1 MPVLDCPPPVLAEGR
16 PGVARPEPFARAVRA
31 AKTPTACCLIAVSS
45 TDPALDASAP
55 RLERRRHRG
64 WRVAWRVAF
73 ATLFAAWSLLL
84 LAWLTLQWGIVP
96 RVGQWK
102 PQIEQRASA
111 ALGVPVTIGA
121 IRVQSSGWM
130 PLIELDDV
138 VLAPRH
144 AAAPAAGEALRL
156 PNAGSGEALRL
167 PRVSATLSARS
178 LLGWQLR
185 FEQLHVDGAALEVR
199 RDSAGR
205 LFVAGIELRAGPAD
219 DDSAGTDW
227 LLAQREIAVRNGS
240 LRWIDEQRGAPP
252 LELSAVDLVLRNGLA
267 GHELRLDAT
276 PPPQVGQRF
285 TLRGEFRQPL
295 LAQRSD
301 WRRWSGTAFA
311 ELPQADAAA
320 LRPWLSALP
329 VDVAE
334 GEGALRAWVE
344 VDAGE
349 VKSAQADLA
358 LRQVLLRFPGR
369 TTQALPLQR
378 LQGRISAA
386 REGRMLRFAA
396 EQLAFAS
403 GSVDWPTTRVNL
415 MLREHEPTRRSE
427 PAASSASS
435 AAPAF
440 DGGEFTADRLDIGAL
455 ATLAA
460 HLPLGEAVNQL
471 LTDLAPSGQVNNLN
485 ARWDG
490 PLDAPRTYQ
499 IKAQASALSIAAKPA
514 AEANRLGRPGWRN
527 ATLDI
532 DANEGGGR
540 ALLALNKG
548 ALIFPGLFE
557 RPEVAFDTFG
567 TKLAWRITPQAA
579 GAPSALEVTATDT
592 QFANADAQG
601 QLAKAV
607 WHSGPGT
614 GFARAGRLPG
624 QLDLSAQLSHGRAAA
639 VARYLPLGIPDAAR
653 RYVEQAVR
661 DGRVASATVTVK
673 GDLFDFPFVP
683 YTLPGA
689 AQPVVPNGEFKVAA
703 RAEDVELVY
712 VPGQGA
718 EASSWPAFS
727 RVSGELVFDRNTMDI
742 RNAQA
747 RLWGV
752 DLTKVNGNIRDLR
765 KPVLKIDGEARGP
778 AADLLRYVNSSP
790 VGGWTSNALRGAT
803 ASGAAELKLALELPI
818 AELERS
824 TVQGTVQLAGNDV
837 RLTRETPLLAAA
849 KARISFSQKGF
860 SVAGATARVMGGEAT
875 FDGGTQ
881 QDGGLRFNGQGVA
894 TAEAL
899 RSASELG
906 ALSRLAA
913 SASGQTPYRLTLGFV
928 RGRSE
933 FTLTSPLTGLA
944 LDLPAPLKKA
954 AEISWPLRV
963 ETRIAAD
970 GPLRDSLRVELGDV
984 LSAQYQR
991 DLTRDD
997 GAPVVMRGAIGVLEP
1012 APPLPERGVQ
1022 AVLALAAVDGD
1033 AWQAAA
1039 GHAPSN
1045 GTTATPALSAAAR
1058 IGSDNGGYLPRV
1070 VALRAQSI
1078 VSSGRRL
1085 NNIVLG
1091 VSQDAADGA
1100 WRGNIDAEQLAG
1112 YVEYRASADAAHA
1125 GRVYARLSRLA
1136 LPPAEASSVET
1147 LLAEAPTN
1155 VPALDIV
1162 IDNFE
1167 LRGKKLG
1174 RIELEGVNR
1183 GPREWRL
1190 NKLALTNPE
1199 AQLSGSGQWQAGA
1212 SPRMVMDFK
1221 LDLTDSGAFMDRLGF
1236 AGTLRGGK
1244 GRVGGQVSWAG
1255 SPLAFHLPSL
1265 DGKLNIALDN
1275 GQFLK
1280 AGPGAA
1286 RLFSV
1291 LSLQALPRRLALDFR
1306 DVFQEGFAFDNVTGD
1321 VIIDDGVAS
1330 TRNLRLRGVQA
1341 AVLMEGSADLQR
1353 ETQDLRVIVVP
1364 EINAGTASLAY
1375 AAINPAIGL
1384 GTFVAQLFLRRPL
1397 MAASTRE
1404 FTVQGSWAEPK
1415 VERVER
1421 KLDAPLPDFDT
1432 PSAASAPKPPS

>member
-1 MPVLDCPPPVLAEGR
+1 M
-16 PGVARPEPFARAVRA
+16 
-31 AKTPTACCLIAVSS
+31 
-45 TDPALDASAP
+45 
-55 RLERRRHRG
+55 
-64 WRVAWRVAF
+64 
-73 ATLFAAWSLLL
+73 L

-121 IRVQSSGWM
+121 IRVQSAGWM

-138 VLAPRH
+138 VLAPR
-144 AAAPAAGEALRL
+144 LSS
-156 PNAGSGEALRL
+156 AGSGEALRL
-167 PRVSATLSARS
+167 PNSGSGEALRLPKVSATLSARS

-205 LFVAGIELRAGPAD
+205 LFVAGIELRAGPTED
-219 DDSAGTDW
+219 GSAGTDW
-227 LLAQREIAVRNGS
+227 LLAQHEIAVRNGR
-240 LRWIDEQRGAPP
+240 LRWIDEQRAAPP

-285 TLRGEFRQPL
+285 TLQGEFRQPL

-320 LRPWLSALP
+320 LRPWLPALP
-329 VDVAE
+329 VEVPQ

-344 VDAGE
+344 VAAGE
-349 VKSAQADLA
+349 VKSVQVDLA
-358 LRQVLLRFPGR
+358 LRQVRLSFPGR
-369 TTQALPLQR
+369 TAQALSLER
-378 LQGRISAA
+378 LQGRVSAA
-386 REGRMLRFAA
+386 REGRTLRFAA
-396 EQLAFAS
+396 EQLSFAS
-403 GSVDWPTTRVNL
+403 GNIDWPATRWNL
-415 MLREHEPTRRSE
+415 ALRERAGEGEPVAG
-427 PAASSASS
+427 AASSA
-435 AAPAF
+435 AAPSF

-460 HLPLGEAVNQL
+460 QLPLGEAVNQL
-471 LTDLAPSGQVNNLN
+471 LAELAPSGQVNNLA

-490 PLDAPRTYQ
+490 PLDAPRSYTL
-499 IKAQASALSIAAKPA
+499 KTQASALSIAAKPA
-514 AEANRLGRPGWRN
+514 ADANRLGRPGWRN
-527 ATLDI
+527 ATADI
-532 DANEGGGR
+532 EASEKGGR
-540 ALLALNKG
+540 AQLALNKG

-557 RPEVAFDTFG
+557 RPEVAFDSFA
-567 TKLAWRITPQAA
+567 TKLAWRITPQTA
-579 GAPSALEVTATDT
+579 GAPPAIDVTATDT
-592 QFANADAQG
+592 QFAHADAQG

-607 WHSGPGT
+607 WRSGAGA
-614 GFARAGRLPG
+614 GFARGGRFPG
-624 QLDLSAQLSHGRAAA
+624 QLDLSAQLSRGRAAA
-639 VARYLPLGIPDAAR
+639 VARYLPLGLSEGAR
-653 RYVEQAVR
+653 RYVERAVR
-661 DGRVASATVTVK
+661 DGRVASATITVK

-689 AQPVVPNGEFKVAA
+689 AQPVVPSGDFRVTA
-703 RAEDVELVY
+703 RAEDVELAY
-712 VPGQGA
+712 VPGADGEPA
-718 EASSWPAFS
+718 SWPAFS
-727 RVSGELVFDRNTMDI
+727 RIAGELIIDRNTLDI
-742 RNAQA
+742 RNAQG

-752 DLTKVNGNIRDLR
+752 ELSKVNASIRELR
-765 KPVLKIDGEARGP
+765 KPVLKLDGEARGP
-778 AADLLRYVNSSP
+778 AADLLRFVNSSP
-790 VGGWTSNALRGAT
+790 VGGWTGNVLRGAT

-849 KARISFSQKGF
+849 KARISFNQKGF
-860 SVAGATARVMGGEAT
+860 SVAGATARVLGGEAT

-899 RSASELG
+899 RGAAELG
-906 ALSRLAA
+906 ALARLAA
-913 SASGQTPYRLTLGFV
+913 SASGQTPYRLALGFV

-944 LDLPAPLKKA
+944 LNLPAPLTKPADA
-954 AEISWPLRV
+954 AWPLRV
-963 ETRIAAD
+963 ETRIAPD
-970 GPLRDSLRVELGDV
+970 GPLRDSLRVELDDVKGPLQTHV
-984 LSAQYQR
+984 LSALYQR

-997 GAPVVMRGAIGVLEP
+997 GQALVLRGAIGVLEA
-1012 APPLPERGVQ
+1012 APSLPERGVH
-1022 AVLALAAVDGD
+1022 AVLALPTVDGD
-1033 AWQAAA
+1033 AWNAALDRTSAPGATGVTAAA
-1039 GHAPSN
+1039 
-1045 GTTATPALSAAAR
+1045 PAGVAAQDA
-1058 IGSDNGGYLPRV
+1058 GGYLPRV

-1078 VSSGRRL
+1078 VSGGRRL
-1085 NNIVLG
+1085 NNLVLG
-1091 VSQDAADGA
+1091 VSQDGADGT

-1112 YVEYRASADAAHA
+1112 YIEYRAGAAQP

-1136 LPPAEASSVET
+1136 LPPGEASSVET
-1147 LLAEAPTN
+1147 LLAEAPAT

-1162 IDNFE
+1162 IDHFE

-1174 RIELEGVNR
+1174 RVELEGVNR
-1183 GPREWRL
+1183 GAREWRL
-1190 NKLALTNPE
+1190 NKLALTTPE
-1199 AQLSGSGQWQAGA
+1199 AQLTGSGQWQAGA

-1221 LDLTDSGAFMDRLGF
+1221 LDLADSGAFMERLGF

-1244 GRVGGQVSWAG
+1244 GRVAGQVSWAG

-1280 AGPGAA
+1280 AGPGAS

-1291 LSLQALPRRLALDFR
+1291 LSLQSLPRRLALDFR
-1306 DVFQEGFAFDNVTGD
+1306 DVFQEGFAFDNVAGD
-1321 VIIDDGVAS
+1321 VTIDDGVAA

-1341 AVLMEGSADLQR
+1341 AVLMEGNADLQR
-1353 ETQDLRVIVVP
+1353 ETQDLRVVVVP

-1375 AAINPAIGL
+1375 AVINPAVGL
-1384 GTFVAQLFLRRPL
+1384 GSFVAQLFLRRPL

-1421 KLDAPLPDFDT
+1421 KLDAPLPDFET
-1432 PSAASAPKPPS
+1432 PAAASSPKPPS

>member
-1 MPVLDCPPPVLAEGR
+1 M
-16 PGVARPEPFARAVRA
+16 
-31 AKTPTACCLIAVSS
+31 SS
-45 TDPALDASAP
+45 TDPAPDASAP
-55 RLERRRHRG
+55 RFERRRHRG

-121 IRVQSSGWM
+121 IRVQSAGWM

-138 VLAPRH
+138 VLAPRTLAGS
-144 AAAPAAGEALRL
+144 AATPAAVGEALRL
-156 PNAGSGEALRL
+156 PK
-167 PRVSATLSARS
+167 VSATLSARS
-178 LLGWQLR
+178 LLGWRLR

-205 LFVAGIELRAGPAD
+205 IFVAGIEVRAGSAD
-219 DDSAGTDW
+219 DDREGAGTDW
-227 LLAQREIAVRNGS
+227 LLAQREVAVRNGR
-240 LRWIDEQRGAPP
+240 LRWIDDQHAAPP
-252 LELSAVDLVLRNGLA
+252 LELSAVDLVLRNSLA

-276 PPPQVGQRF
+276 PPPQVGRRF
-285 TLRGEFRQPL
+285 TLQGDFRQPL

-311 ELPQADAAA
+311 ELPHADAAA
-320 LRPWLSALP
+320 LRPWLPALP
-329 VDVAE
+329 VEVPQ

-344 VDAGE
+344 VAAGE
-349 VKSAQADLA
+349 IKSAQADVA
-358 LRQVLLRFPGR
+358 LRQVQVHFPGR
-369 TTQALPLQR
+369 TKQALPLER
-378 LQGRISAA
+378 LQGRVSAA
-386 REGRMLRFAA
+386 REGRTLRFSA
-396 EQLAFAS
+396 EKLAFAS
-403 GSVDWPTTRVNL
+403 GSVEWPASRWNL
-415 MLREHEPTRRSE
+415 TLHEHERAREGE
-427 PAASSASS
+427 PVAASASAV
-435 AAPAF
+435 AAVF

-460 HLPLGEAVNQL
+460 QLPLGQAVDRL
-471 LTDLAPSGQVNNLN
+471 LAELAPSGQVNHLS

-490 PLDAPRTYQ
+490 PLDAPRSYQ
-499 IKAQASALSIAAKPA
+499 LKAHASALSIAAKPA
-514 AEANRLGRPGWRN
+514 ADSSALGRPGWRN

-532 DANEGGGR
+532 EASDSGGR
-540 ALLALNKG
+540 AQLALNKG
-548 ALIFPGLFE
+548 ALIFPGLFD
-557 RPEVAFDTFG
+557 RPEVPFDTLA

-579 GAPSALEVTATDT
+579 GAPPALEVTAAET

-607 WHSGPGT
+607 WRSGAGT
-614 GFARAGRLPG
+614 GFARGGRFPG
-624 QLDLSAQLSHGRAAA
+624 QLDLSAQLSRGRAAA
-639 VARYLPLGIPDAAR
+639 VARYLPLGIPEAAR
-653 RYVEQAVR
+653 RYVEHAVR
-661 DGRVASATVTVK
+661 DGRVANATITVK

-683 YTLPGA
+683 YTPPGA
-689 AQPVVPNGEFKVAA
+689 AQPVVPSGEFKVAV
-703 RAEDVELVY
+703 RAEDVELAY
-712 VPGQGA
+712 VPGHGG

-727 RVSGELVFDRNTMDI
+727 RVAGELVFDRNTMEF
-742 RNAQA
+742 RNAQG

-752 DLTKVNGNIRDLR
+752 ELAKVSGTIRDLR
-765 KPVLKIDGEARGP
+765 KPLLKIDGEARGP

-790 VGGWTSNALRGAT
+790 VGGWTGDALRAAT
-803 ASGAAELKLALELPI
+803 AGGAAELKLALELPI
-818 AELERS
+818 GELERS
-824 TVQGTVQLAGNDV
+824 TVQGTVLLAGNDV

-849 KARISFSQKGF
+849 KARISFGHKGF
-860 SVAGATARVMGGEAT
+860 SVAGASARVLGGEAT

-899 RSASELG
+899 RSAPELG
-906 ALSRLAA
+906 ALARLAG

-954 AEISWPLRV
+954 AETAWPLRV
-963 ETRIAAD
+963 ETRIAAE
-970 GPLRDSLRVELGDV
+970 GALRDSLRVELGDV

-991 DLTRDD
+991 DLSRAD
-997 GAPVVMRGAIGVLEP
+997 GVPVVTRGAIGVLEP

-1033 AWQAAA
+1033 AWEAALDRAPAPSGAAA
-1039 GHAPSN
+1039 PPSF
-1045 GTTATPALSAAAR
+1045 AT
-1058 IGSDNGGYLPRV
+1058 GSGGYLPHV

-1078 VSSGRRL
+1078 VSGGRRL
-1085 NNIVLG
+1085 NNLVLG
-1091 VSQDAADGA
+1091 VSQDNTGN
-1100 WRGNIDAEQLAG
+1100 WRGSVDADQLGG
-1112 YVEYRASADAAHA
+1112 YVEYRAGTDAAHP

-1136 LPPAEASSVET
+1136 LPPAEASTVET
-1147 LLAEAPTN
+1147 LLAEAPTT

-1183 GPREWRL
+1183 GAREWRL

-1199 AQLSGSGQWQAGA
+1199 AQLTGSGQWQAGA

-1221 LDLTDSGAFMDRLGF
+1221 LDLADSGAFMERLGF

-1244 GRVGGQVSWAG
+1244 GRVAGEVSWAG
-1255 SPLAFHLPSL
+1255 SPLAFHVPSL

-1291 LSLQALPRRLALDFR
+1291 LSLQSLPRRLALDFR
-1306 DVFQEGFAFDNVTGD
+1306 DVFQEGFAFDNVAGD
-1321 VIIDDGVAS
+1321 VSIDDGVAA

-1375 AAINPAIGL
+1375 AVINPAVGL
-1384 GTFVAQLFLRRPL
+1384 GSFVAQLFLRRPL

-1421 KLDAPLPDFDT
+1421 KLDAPLPDFDS
-1432 PSAASAPKPPS
+1432 PVVAPAAASSAPKAPS

>member
-1 MPVLDCPPPVLAEGR
+1 M
-16 PGVARPEPFARAVRA
+16 
-31 AKTPTACCLIAVSS
+31 SS
-45 TDPALDASAP
+45 TDPAPDAPAP
-55 RLERRRHRG
+55 RIERRRHRG

-73 ATLFAAWSLLL
+73 ATVFAAWSLLL

-138 VLAPRH
+138 VLAPRGGTT
-144 AAAPAAGEALRL
+144 PSAAGEALRL
-156 PNAGSGEALRL
+156 PK
-167 PRVSATLSARS
+167 VSATLSARS

-205 LFVAGIELRAGPAD
+205 LFVAGIELRAGPLEEG
-219 DDSAGTDW
+219 SAGTDW
-227 LLAQREIAVRNGS
+227 LLAQHEIAVRNGR
-240 LRWIDEQRGAPP
+240 LRWIDEQRAAPP

-276 PPPQVGQRF
+276 PPPQVGRRF
-285 TLRGEFRQPL
+285 TLQGEFRQPL

-320 LRPWLSALP
+320 LAPWLPALP
-329 VDVAE
+329 VEVPQ

-344 VDAGE
+344 VAAGE
-349 VKSAQADLA
+349 VKSVQADLA
-358 LRQVLLRFPGR
+358 LRQVRLRFPGR
-369 TTQALPLQR
+369 TAQALPFER
-378 LQGRISAA
+378 LQGRVSAA
-386 REGRMLRFAA
+386 REGRTLRFAA
-396 EQLAFAS
+396 EQLSFAS
-403 GSVDWPTTRVNL
+403 GSIDWPATRWNL
-415 MLREHEPTRRSE
+415 ALRERAGEGEPVAG
-427 PAASSASS
+427 AASAV
-435 AAPAF
+435 AAPSF

-460 HLPLGEAVNQL
+460 QLPLGDAVKQL
-471 LTDLAPSGQVNNLN
+471 LTELAPSGQVNNLS

-490 PLDAPRTYQ
+490 PLDAPRSYTL
-499 IKAQASALSIAAKPA
+499 KTQASALSIAAKPA
-514 AEANRLGRPGWRN
+514 EDANRLGRPGWRN

-532 DANEGGGR
+532 DASDSGGR
-540 ALLALNKG
+540 AQLALNKG

-557 RPEVAFDTFG
+557 RPEVAFDSFA
-567 TKLAWRITPQAA
+567 TKLAWRITPQTA
-579 GAPSALEVTATDT
+579 GAPPAIDVTATDT

-607 WHSGPGT
+607 WRSGAGA
-614 GFARAGRLPG
+614 GFARGGRFPG
-624 QLDLSAQLSHGRAAA
+624 QLDLSAQLSRGRAAA
-639 VARYLPLGIPDAAR
+639 VARYLPLGLPEGAR
-653 RYVEQAVR
+653 RYVERALR
-661 DGRVASATVTVK
+661 DGRVPSATITVK

-689 AQPVVPNGEFKVAA
+689 TQPVVPSGDFRVTA
-703 RAEDVELVY
+703 RAEDVELAY
-712 VPGQGA
+712 VPGADG
-718 EASSWPAFS
+718 EPSSWPAFS
-727 RVSGELVFDRNTMDI
+727 RVAGELLIDRNTLDI
-742 RNAQA
+742 RNVQG

-752 DLTKVNGNIRDLR
+752 ELSKVNASIRELR
-765 KPVLKIDGEARGP
+765 KPVLKLDGEARGP
-778 AADLLRYVNSSP
+778 VSDLLRFVNSSP
-790 VGGWTSNALRGAT
+790 VGGWTGNALRGAT
-803 ASGAAELKLALELPI
+803 ASGAADLKLALELPI
-818 AELERS
+818 ADLERS

-849 KARISFSQKGF
+849 KARISFSQKAF

-894 TAEAL
+894 SAEAL
-899 RSASELG
+899 RNAPELG
-906 ALSRLAA
+906 ALARLAA
-913 SASGQTPYRLTLGFV
+913 SASGQTPYRLALGFV
-928 RGRSE
+928 RGRTE
-933 FTLTSPLTGLA
+933 FTLSSPLTGLA
-944 LDLPAPLKKA
+944 LDLPLPLKKA
-954 AEISWPLRV
+954 AETAWPLRV
-963 ETRIAAD
+963 ETRIASD
-970 GPLRDSLRVELGDV
+970 GPLRDSLHIELGDV
-984 LSAQYQR
+984 IAAHYQR
-991 DLTRDD
+991 DLSRDD
-997 GAPVVMRGAIGVLEP
+997 GVPIVVRGAVGVHEP
-1012 APPLPERGVQ
+1012 APSLPERGVQ

-1033 AWQAAA
+1033 AWQAALDRSPA
-1039 GHAPSN
+1039 PATGGAVATSAPSAV
-1045 GTTATPALSAAAR
+1045 GRAGSEGSA
-1058 IGSDNGGYLPRV
+1058 YLPRV

-1078 VSSGRRL
+1078 VSGGRRL
-1085 NNIVLG
+1085 NNLVLG
-1091 VSQDAADGA
+1091 VSQDSSGT

-1112 YVEYRASADAAHA
+1112 YVEYRASSDAAQP
-1125 GRVYARLSRLA
+1125 GRVYARLLRLA
-1136 LPPAEASSVET
+1136 LPPAEASTVET
-1147 LLAEAPTN
+1147 LLAEAPAT
-1155 VPALDIV
+1155 VPTLDIV

-1174 RIELEGVNR
+1174 RVELEGVNR
-1183 GPREWRL
+1183 GAREWRL

-1221 LDLTDSGAFMDRLGF
+1221 LDLADSGAFMERLGF

-1244 GRVGGQVSWAG
+1244 GRVAGQVSWAG

-1291 LSLQALPRRLALDFR
+1291 LSLQSLPRRLALDFR
-1306 DVFQEGFAFDNVTGD
+1306 DVFQEGFAFDNVAGD
-1321 VIIDDGVAS
+1321 VTIDDGVAA

-1353 ETQDLRVIVVP
+1353 ETQDLRVVVVP

-1375 AAINPAIGL
+1375 AVINPAIGL
-1384 GTFVAQLFLRRPL
+1384 GSFIAQLFLRRPL

-1432 PSAASAPKPPS
+1432 PAAASSPKAPS

>member
-1 MPVLDCPPPVLAEGR
+1 M
-16 PGVARPEPFARAVRA
+16 RA
-31 AKTPTACCLIAVSS
+31 AKTPTACCLIALSS
-45 TDPALDASAP
+45 TAPAPDASAP
-55 RLERRRHRG
+55 RFERRRHRG
-64 WRVAWRVAF
+64 WRLAWRIAF

-138 VLAPRH
+138 VLAPRN
-144 AAAPAAGEALRL
+144 AATPAAGEALRL
-156 PNAGSGEALRL
+156 PSSGSGEALRL

-205 LFVAGIELRAGPAD
+205 LFVAGIEVRAGTVD
-219 DDSAGTDW
+219 DDSEGAGTDW
-227 LLAQREIAVRNGS
+227 LLAQREVAVRNGS

-276 PPPQVGQRF
+276 PPPQVGKRF
-285 TLRGEFRQPL
+285 TLQGEFRQPL
-295 LAQRSD
+295 LARRSD

-344 VDAGE
+344 VEAGE
-349 VKSAQADLA
+349 ITSAQADLA

-369 TTQALPLQR
+369 TTQSLPLQR
-378 LQGRISAA
+378 LQGRLSAA

-396 EQLAFAS
+396 ERLTFAS
-403 GSVDWPTTRVNL
+403 GTIDWPATRANL
-415 MLREHEPTRRSE
+415 TLRESESARRTEPV
-427 PAASSASS
+427 AGSAS
-435 AAPAF
+435 AAALAF

-460 HLPLGEAVNQL
+460 QLPLGEAVNQFL
-471 LTDLAPSGQVNNLN
+471 AEVAPSGQVNNLA

-499 IKAQASALSIAAKPA
+499 LKAQASALSIAARPA
-514 AEANRLGRPGWRN
+514 AEANSLGRPGWRN

-540 ALLALNKG
+540 AQLALNKG

-557 RPEVAFDTFG
+557 RPEVAFDTLG
-567 TKLAWRITPQAA
+567 TKLVWRITPQAT
-579 GAPSALEVTATDT
+579 GAPPALEVTATDT
-592 QFANADAQG
+592 QFANADVQG

-607 WHSGPGT
+607 WRSGPGT

-624 QLDLSAQLSHGRAAA
+624 QLDLSAQLSRGRAAA
-639 VARYLPLGIPDAAR
+639 VARYLPLGVPEPAR

-661 DGRVASATVTVK
+661 DGRVANATITVK

-689 AQPVVPNGEFKVAA
+689 AQLVVPSGEFKVAV
-703 RAEDVELVY
+703 RAEDVELAY
-712 VPGQGA
+712 VPGQSA
-718 EASSWPAFS
+718 EASPWPAFS
-727 RVSGELVFDRNTMDI
+727 RLAGELVFDRSTMDI

-752 DLTKVNGNIRDLR
+752 ELTKVNGNIRDLR

-790 VGGWTSNALRGAT
+790 VAGWTGNALRAAT

-818 AELERS
+818 GELDRS
-824 TVQGTVQLAGNDV
+824 SVQGTVQLAGNDV

-860 SVAGATARVMGGEAT
+860 SVAGATARVLGGEAT

-881 QDGGLRFNGQGVA
+881 QDGGLRFNGQGVV

-899 RSASELG
+899 RSAPELG
-906 ALSRLAA
+906 ALSRLVA
-913 SASGQTPYRLTLGFV
+913 SASGQTPYRLALGFV

-944 LDLPAPLKKA
+944 LDLPAPLKKS
-954 AEISWPLRV
+954 AEVSWPLRV
-963 ETRIAAD
+963 ETRIAAE
-970 GPLRDSLRVELGDV
+970 GPLRDSLRIELGEV

-997 GAPVVMRGAIGVLEP
+997 GVASVMRGAIGVLEP

-1033 AWQAAA
+1033 AWQAVLDR
-1039 GHAPSN
+1039 APS
-1045 GTTATPALSAAAR
+1045 PSAAAAPAPLAA
-1058 IGSDNGGYLPRV
+1058 GSDGGGYLPRV
-1070 VALRAQSI
+1070 LALRAQSI
-1078 VSSGRRL
+1078 VSGGRRL
-1085 NNIVLG
+1085 NNLVLG
-1091 VSQDAADGA
+1091 ASQDNSGT
-1100 WRGNIDAEQLAG
+1100 WRGNLDAEQLAG
-1112 YVEYRASADAAHA
+1112 YVEYRASTDAAHP

-1136 LPPAEASSVET
+1136 LPPAEASTVEN
-1147 LLAEAPTN
+1147 LLAEAPAT

-1167 LRGKKLG
+1167 LRGKRLG

-1190 NKLALTNPE
+1190 NKLAVTNPE

-1221 LDLTDSGAFMDRLGF
+1221 LELADSGAFMERMGF

-1244 GRVGGQVSWAG
+1244 GRVAGQVSWAG
-1255 SPLAFHLPSL
+1255 SPLAFHVPSL
-1265 DGKLNIALDN
+1265 DGKLSIALDN

-1291 LSLQALPRRLALDFR
+1291 LSLQSLPRRLALDFR

-1321 VIIDDGVAS
+1321 VSIDDGVAA

-1375 AAINPAIGL
+1375 AVINPAIGL
-1384 GTFVAQLFLRRPL
+1384 GSFVAQLFLRRPL

-1421 KLDAPLPDFDT
+1421 RLDAPLPDFDT
-1432 PSAASAPKPPS
+1432 PLPASAPASVPKAPS

>member
-1 MPVLDCPPPVLAEGR
+1 
-16 PGVARPEPFARAVRA
+16 
-31 AKTPTACCLIAVSS
+31 VSS
-45 TDPALDASAP
+45 TDLAPNASAP
-55 RLERRRHRG
+55 RTERRRHSG

-111 ALGVPVTIGA
+111 ALGVPVAIGA

-138 VLAPRH
+138 VLAPRQTN
-144 AAAPAAGEALRL
+144 AGSGEALRL
-156 PNAGSGEALRL
+156 PNVEGGEALRL

-205 LFVAGIELRAGPAD
+205 LFVAGIELRAGPAED
-219 DDSAGTDW
+219 GSAGTDW
-227 LLAQREIAVRNGS
+227 LLAQHEIAVRNGR
-240 LRWIDEQRGAPP
+240 LRWIDEQRAAPP

-267 GHELRLDAT
+267 GHEMRLDAT
-276 PPPQVGQRF
+276 PPPQVGRRF
-285 TLRGEFRQPL
+285 TLQGEFRQPL

-320 LRPWLSALP
+320 LRPWLPALP
-329 VDVAE
+329 VEVPQ

-344 VDAGE
+344 VGAGDI
-349 VKSAQADLA
+349 KSVQADLA
-358 LRQVLLRFPGR
+358 LRQVQLRFPGR
-369 TTQALPLQR
+369 TAQALPFER

-386 REGRMLRFAA
+386 RDGRTLRFAA
-396 EQLAFAS
+396 EQLSFAS
-403 GSVDWPTTRVNL
+403 GSIDWPATRWRL
-415 MLREHEPTRRSE
+415 TLRERAGEGEPVAVNT
-427 PAASSASS
+427 AASA
-435 AAPAF
+435 AAPSF

-460 HLPLGEAVNQL
+460 QLPLGEAVKQL
-471 LTDLAPSGQVNNLN
+471 LAELAPSGQVNNL
-485 ARWDG
+485 AAQWDG
-490 PLDAPRTYQ
+490 PLDAPRSYKL
-499 IKAQASALSIAAKPA
+499 KAQANALSIAAKPA
-514 AEANRLGRPGWRN
+514 ADASRLGRPGWRN

-532 DANEGGGR
+532 EASDSGGR
-540 ALLALNKG
+540 AQLALNKG

-557 RPEVAFDTFG
+557 RPEVAFDSFG
-567 TKLAWRITPQAA
+567 TKLAWRITPQTA
-579 GAPSALEVTATDT
+579 GALSAIDVTATDT

-607 WHSGPGT
+607 WRSGAGA
-614 GFARAGRLPG
+614 GFARGGRFPG
-624 QLDLSAQLSHGRAAA
+624 QLDLSAQLSRGRAAS
-639 VARYLPLGIPDAAR
+639 VARYLPLGLSEGAR
-653 RYVEQAVR
+653 RYVERAVR
-661 DGRVASATVTVK
+661 DGRVASATINVK

-689 AQPVVPNGEFKVAA
+689 TQATVPSGDFRVVA
-703 RAEDVELVY
+703 RAEEVELAY
-712 VPGQGA
+712 VPSADGEPA
-718 EASSWPAFS
+718 SWPAFS
-727 RVSGELVFDRNTMDI
+727 RVSGELVIDRNTLDV
-742 RNAQA
+742 RNAQG

-752 DLTKVNGNIRDLR
+752 ELSKVNATIRELR
-765 KPVLKIDGEARGP
+765 RPVLKLDGEARGP

-790 VGGWTSNALRGAT
+790 VGGWTGDALRGAT

-824 TVQGTVQLAGNDV
+824 TVQGTVQLGGNDV

-860 SVAGATARVMGGEAT
+860 AVAGATARVMGGEAT

-899 RSASELG
+899 RGAPELG

-944 LDLPAPLKKA
+944 LDLPAPLKKPAEA
-954 AEISWPLRV
+954 AWPLRV

-970 GPLRDSLRVELGDV
+970 GPLRDSLRVELSDV
-984 LSAQYQR
+984 QGPLQTNLLSAHYQR
-991 DLTRDD
+991 DLSRDD
-997 GAPVVMRGAIGVLEP
+997 GVPVVMRGAIGVLEA
-1012 APPLPERGVQ
+1012 APSLPERGVQ
-1022 AVLALAAVDGD
+1022 AVLALGAVDGD
-1033 AWQAAA
+1033 AWDAVLDHAPAPSAAA
-1039 GHAPSN
+1039 GRAVR
-1045 GTTATPALSAAAR
+1045 AA
-1058 IGSDNGGYLPRV
+1058 SDSGGYVPRV
-1070 VALRAQSI
+1070 VALSARSI
-1078 VSSGRRL
+1078 VSGGRRL
-1085 NNIVLG
+1085 NNLVLG
-1091 VSQDAADGA
+1091 VSQDAADGT
-1100 WRGNIDAEQLAG
+1100 WRGTIDAEQLAG
-1112 YVEYRASADAAHA
+1112 YIEYRAGAAQP

-1147 LLAEAPTN
+1147 LLAE
-1155 VPALDIV
+1155 VPATVPSLDIV
-1162 IDNFE
+1162 IENFE

-1174 RIELEGVNR
+1174 RVELEGVSR
-1183 GPREWRL
+1183 GAREWRL

-1199 AQLSGSGQWQAGA
+1199 AHLTGSGQWQAGA

-1221 LDLTDSGAFMDRLGF
+1221 LDLADSGAFMERLGF

-1291 LSLQALPRRLALDFR
+1291 LSLQSLPRRLALDFR
-1306 DVFQEGFAFDNVTGD
+1306 DVFQEGFAFDNVVGE
-1321 VIIDDGVAS
+1321 VVIDDGVAA

-1353 ETQDLRVIVVP
+1353 ETQDLRVVVVP

-1375 AAINPAIGL
+1375 AVINPAVGL
-1384 GTFVAQLFLRRPL
+1384 GSFVAQLFLRKPL

-1421 KLDAPLPDFDT
+1421 KLDAPLPDFD
-1432 PSAASAPKPPS
+1432 PPAAAAQPASAPKGPS

>member
-1 MPVLDCPPPVLAEGR
+1 
-16 PGVARPEPFARAVRA
+16 
-31 AKTPTACCLIAVSS
+31 VSS
-45 TDPALDASAP
+45 IHPASDAPLP

-64 WRVAWRVAF
+64 WRLAWRIAF

-84 LAWLTLQWGIVP
+84 LAWLILQWGIVP

-138 VLAPRH
+138 VLAPRNAAIP
-144 AAAPAAGEALRL
+144 AAAGQPLRL
-156 PNAGSGEALRL
+156 PSASPGEALRL

-185 FEQLHVDGAALEVR
+185 FEQLHIDGAALEVR
-199 RDSAGR
+199 RDGAGR
-205 LFVAGIELRAGPAD
+205 IFVAGIEIRAGTAAD
-219 DDSAGTDW
+219 DAEGAGTEW
-227 LLAQREIAVRNGS
+227 LLAQREVAVRNGR
-240 LRWIDEQRGAPP
+240 LRWIDEQRAAPP

-267 GHELRLDAT
+267 RHELRLDAT
-276 PPPQVGQRF
+276 PPPEVGRRF
-285 TLRGEFRQPL
+285 TLQGEFRQPL

-311 ELPQADAAA
+311 ELPHADAAA
-320 LRPWLSALP
+320 LRPWLPALP
-329 VDVAE
+329 VDVAG
-334 GEGALRAWVE
+334 GEGALRTWVE
-344 VDAGE
+344 LVEGRLQS
-349 VKSAQADLA
+349 VQADVA
-358 LRQVLLRFPGR
+358 LRQVMLRFPGR
-369 TTQALPLQR
+369 TTQALPLER
-378 LQGRISAA
+378 LQGRVSAV
-386 REGRMLRFAA
+386 REGRTMRFSA
-396 EQLAFAS
+396 ERLAFAS
-403 GSVDWPTTRVNL
+403 GSIDWPASRWNLALHEAAQTR
-415 MLREHEPTRRSE
+415 EGGE
-427 PAASSASS
+427 PAASNAS
-435 AAPAF
+435 AALLSF
-440 DGGEFTADRLDIGAL
+440 DGGEFTADRLDVGAL
-455 ATLAA
+455 AALAA
-460 HLPLGEAVNQL
+460 ELPLGEAVNKVL
-471 LTDLAPSGQVNNLN
+471 AELAPSGQVNNLA

-499 IKAQASALSIAAKPA
+499 LKAQASALSIAARPA
-514 AEANRLGRPGWRN
+514 AESNRVGRPGWRN

-532 DANEGGGR
+532 DATESGGR
-540 ALLALNKG
+540 AQLALNKG
-548 ALIFPGLFE
+548 ALIFPGMFE
-557 RPEVAFDTFG
+557 LPEVAFDTFG
-567 TKLAWRITPQAA
+567 TRLTWRITRQAA
-579 GAPSALEVTATDT
+579 GAPPALEVTATDT
-592 QFANADAQG
+592 QFANADVQG

-607 WHSGPGT
+607 WRTGAGA
-614 GFARAGRLPG
+614 GFARAGHLPG
-624 QLDLSAQLSHGRAAA
+624 QLDLSAQLTRGRAAA
-639 VARYLPLGIPDAAR
+639 VARYLPLGLPEGVR
-653 RYVEQAVR
+653 RYVDHAVR
-661 DGRVASATVTVK
+661 DGRVASAVVTVK

-683 YTLPGA
+683 YTLPGVG
-689 AQPVVPNGEFKVAA
+689 QPVVPSGDFRVAA
-703 RAEDVELVY
+703 RVEDVELAY
-712 VPGQGA
+712 VPGHDG

-727 RVSGELVFDRNTMDI
+727 RVAGELVFDRNTMDI

-747 RLWGV
+747 RLWG
-752 DLTKVNGNIRDLR
+752 LELSKVNGNIRELK

-778 AADLLRYVNSSP
+778 LSDLLRYVNSSP
-790 VGGWTSNALRGAT
+790 VGGWTGNALRAAT

-818 AELERS
+818 GELERS
-824 TVQGTVQLAGNDV
+824 TVQGAVQLTGNDV

-849 KARISFSQKGF
+849 KARVSFTQKGF
-860 SVAGATARVMGGEAT
+860 NVTGATARVMGGDAT
-875 FDGGTQ
+875 FDGGMQ

-899 RSASELG
+899 RGAPELG
-906 ALSRLAA
+906 LLARLAA
-913 SASGQTPYRLTLGFV
+913 SASGQTPYRMTLGFV
-928 RGRSE
+928 RGHSE
-933 FTLTSPLTGLA
+933 FTLTSPLSGLA

-954 AEISWPLRV
+954 AEAAWPLRV
-963 ETRIAAD
+963 ETRIAPE
-970 GPLRDSLRVELGDV
+970 GPLRDTLRVELGNV
-984 LSAQYQR
+984 ISAHYQR
-991 DLTRDD
+991 DLSRDD
-997 GAPVVMRGAIGVLEP
+997 GTPVVVRGAIGVLEP
-1012 APPLPERGVQ
+1012 LPSLPERGVQ
-1022 AVLALAAVDGD
+1022 AVLALGAVDGD
-1033 AWQAAA
+1033 AWEATLDRTAVPAAA
-1039 GHAPSN
+1039 SAL
-1045 GTTATPALSAAAR
+1045 PAGAAAA
-1058 IGSDNGGYLPRV
+1058 DAGGYLPHV

-1085 NNIVLG
+1085 NNLVLG
-1091 VSQDAADGA
+1091 VSQDRADGT
-1100 WRGNIDAEQLAG
+1100 WRGSVDAEQLGG
-1112 YVEYRASADAAHA
+1112 YVEYRASTGAANP
-1125 GRVYARLSRLA
+1125 GRVYARLVRLA
-1136 LPPAEASSVET
+1136 LPPAEASTVEN
-1147 LLAEAPTN
+1147 LLAEAPAT

-1174 RIELEGVNR
+1174 RVELEGVNR
-1183 GPREWRL
+1183 GAREWRL

-1221 LDLTDSGAFMDRLGF
+1221 LDLADSGMFMERLGF

-1244 GRVGGQVSWAG
+1244 GRVAGQVSWAG

-1280 AGPGAA
+1280 AGAGAA

-1291 LSLQALPRRLALDFR
+1291 LSLQSLPRRLVLDFR
-1306 DVFQEGFAFDNVTGD
+1306 DVFQEGFAFDNITGD
-1321 VIIDDGVAS
+1321 VTIDDGVAS

-1404 FTVQGSWAEPK
+1404 FTVQGSWGEPK

-1421 KLDAPLPDFDT
+1421 KIDAPLPDLDV
-1432 PSAASAPKPPS
+1432 PAPAAASSPKVPP

>member
-1 MPVLDCPPPVLAEGR
+1 M
-16 PGVARPEPFARAVRA
+16 
-31 AKTPTACCLIAVSS
+31 
-45 TDPALDASAP
+45 
-55 RLERRRHRG
+55 
-64 WRVAWRVAF
+64 AWRVAF
-73 ATLFAAWSLLL
+73 STVFAAWSLLL

-138 VLAPRH
+138 VLAPRQTS
-144 AAAPAAGEALRL
+144 AGSGEALRL
-156 PNAGSGEALRL
+156 PNAGGGEALRL
-167 PRVSATLSARS
+167 PKVSATLSARS

-205 LFVAGIELRAGPAD
+205 LFVAGIEIRAGTAE
-219 DDSAGTDW
+219 DDSEGAGTDW
-227 LLAQREIAVRNGS
+227 LLAQHEIAVRNGR
-240 LRWIDEQRGAPP
+240 LRWIDEQRAAPP
-252 LELSAVDLVLRNGLA
+252 LELSAVDLVLRNRLA

-276 PPPQVGQRF
+276 PPPQIGQRF
-285 TLRGEFRQPL
+285 TLQGEFRQPL

-320 LRPWLSALP
+320 LRPWLPAMAVEVP
-329 VDVAE
+329 Q
-334 GEGALRAWVE
+334 GEGALRAWIE
-344 VDAGE
+344 VAAGE
-349 VKSAQADLA
+349 VKSVQADLA
-358 LRQVLLRFPGR
+358 LRQVRLSFPGR
-369 TTQALPLQR
+369 TAQALPLER
-378 LQGRISAA
+378 LQGRVSAA
-386 REGRMLRFAA
+386 RDGRTLRFTA
-396 EQLAFAS
+396 EQLSFAS
-403 GSVDWPTTRVNL
+403 GSIDWPATRWNL
-415 MLREHEPTRRSE
+415 ALRERAGESE
-427 PAASSASS
+427 SAANAAS
-435 AAPAF
+435 AAVATSF
-440 DGGEFTADRLDIGAL
+440 DGGELTADRLDIGAL
-455 ATLAA
+455 AALSAQ
-460 HLPLGEAVNQL
+460 LPLGEAVKQL
-471 LTDLAPSGQVNNLN
+471 LVELAPSGQVNNLT

-490 PLDAPRTYQ
+490 PLDAPRSYTL
-499 IKAQASALSIAAKPA
+499 KTQASALSIAAKPA
-514 AEANRLGRPGWRN
+514 AEASRLGRPGWRN
-527 ATLDI
+527 ATADI
-532 DANEGGGR
+532 EASEKGGR
-540 ALLALNKG
+540 AQLALNKG

-557 RPEVAFDTFG
+557 RPEVAFDSFG

-579 GAPSALEVTATDT
+579 GAPPVIDVTATDT

-607 WHSGPGT
+607 WRSGAGA
-614 GFARAGRLPG
+614 GFARGGRFPG
-624 QLDLSAQLSHGRAAA
+624 QLDLSAQLSRGRAAA
-639 VARYLPLGIPDAAR
+639 VARYLPLGLPDTR
-653 RYVEQAVR
+653 RYLERAVR
-661 DGRVASATVTVK
+661 DGRVTGVAITVK

-683 YTLPGA
+683 YTPAGQS
-689 AQPVVPNGEFKVAA
+689 QPVVPSGEFRVSV
-703 RAEDVELVY
+703 RVEDGELAY
-712 VPGQGA
+712 VPGNDDEPA
-718 EASSWPAFS
+718 AWPAFS
-727 RVSGELVFDRNTMDI
+727 RVAGELLFDRNTMQI

-752 DLTKVNGNIRDLR
+752 ELSKVNGGFHDLR

-778 AADLLRYVNSSP
+778 LSDMLRYVNSSP
-790 VGGWTSNALRGAT
+790 VGGWTGNALRDAT

-824 TVQGTVQLAGNDV
+824 TVQGTVLLAGNDV

-860 SVAGATARVMGGEAT
+860 TVAGATARVMGGEAT

-899 RSASELG
+899 RGAGELG

-913 SASGQTPYRLTLGFV
+913 SMSGQTPYRLTLGFV

-944 LDLPAPLKKA
+944 LDLPAPLKKSAEA
-954 AEISWPLRV
+954 AWPLRV
-963 ETRIAAD
+963 ETRIAPD
-970 GPLRDSLRVELGDV
+970 GPLRDSLRVELSDVQGPLQTPV
-984 LSAQYQR
+984 LSASYQR
-991 DLTRDD
+991 DLSRDD
-997 GAPVVMRGAIGVLEP
+997 GVPVVMRGAIGVLES
-1012 APPLPERGVQ
+1012 APSLPERGVQ
-1022 AVLALAAVDGD
+1022 AVLALGAVDGD
-1033 AWQAAA
+1033 AWDAVLDRASAPGSTA
-1039 GHAPSN
+1039 GR
-1045 GTTATPALSAAAR
+1045 AAR
-1058 IGSDNGGYLPRV
+1058 TAGDNSSYVPHV

-1078 VSSGRRL
+1078 VSGGRRL
-1085 NNIVLG
+1085 NNLVLG
-1091 VSQDAADGA
+1091 VSQDAADGS

-1112 YVEYRASADAAHA
+1112 YVEYRAGAAQP

-1147 LLAEAPTN
+1147 LLAEAPAT
-1155 VPALDIV
+1155 VPPTLDIV

-1174 RIELEGVNR
+1174 RVELEGAGR
-1183 GPREWRL
+1183 GAREWRL

-1199 AQLSGSGQWQAGA
+1199 AQLTGSGQWQAGA
-1212 SPRMVMDFK
+1212 SPRMVMEFK
-1221 LDLTDSGAFMDRLGF
+1221 LELADSGAFMERLGF

-1265 DGKLNIALDN
+1265 DGKLNIGLDN

-1291 LSLQALPRRLALDFR
+1291 LSLQSLPRRLALDFR
-1306 DVFQEGFAFDNVTGD
+1306 DVFQEGFAFDNVSGEVT
-1321 VIIDDGVAS
+1321 IEDGVAA

-1353 ETQDLRVIVVP
+1353 ETQDLRVVVVP

-1375 AAINPAIGL
+1375 AVINPAVGL
-1384 GTFVAQLFLRRPL
+1384 GSFVAQLLLRKPL

-1404 FTVQGSWAEPK
+1404 FTVQGSWDEPK
-1415 VERVER
+1415 IERVER
-1421 KLDAPLPDFDT
+1421 RFDAPLPDFDS
-1432 PSAASAPKPPS
+1432 PAAAPVPPAAAASSTKPPS

>member
-1 MPVLDCPPPVLAEGR
+1 M
-16 PGVARPEPFARAVRA
+16 
-31 AKTPTACCLIAVSS
+31 SS
-45 TDPALDASAP
+45 THPAPHATVSRP
-55 RLERRRHRG
+55 ERRRHRG
-64 WRVAWRVAF
+64 WRVTWRVAF
-73 ATLFAAWSLLL
+73 ATVFAAWSLLL

-138 VLAPRH
+138 VLAPRQ
-144 AAAPAAGEALRL
+144 A
-156 PNAGSGEALRL
+156 NAGSGEALRL
-167 PRVSATLSARS
+167 PRVNATLSARS
-178 LLGWQLR
+178 LFSWQLR

-205 LFVAGIELRAGPAD
+205 LFVAGIEIRAGTAD
-219 DDSAGTDW
+219 DDSEGAGTDW
-227 LLAQREIAVRNGS
+227 LLAQREIAVRNGR
-240 LRWIDEQRGAPP
+240 LRWIDEQRAAPP

-276 PPPQVGQRF
+276 PPPQIGRRF
-285 TLRGEFRQPL
+285 TLRGDFRQPL

-311 ELPQADAAA
+311 ELPHADAAA
-320 LRPWLSALP
+320 LRPWLPALP
-329 VDVAE
+329 IEVPE

-344 VDAGE
+344 VVAGE
-349 VKSAQADLA
+349 IKSAQADVA
-358 LRQVLLRFPGR
+358 LRQVQLRFPGR
-369 TTQALPLQR
+369 TAQALPLER
-378 LQGRISAA
+378 LQGRVSAA
-386 REGRMLRFAA
+386 RDGRTLRFAA
-396 EQLAFAS
+396 EQLSFAS
-403 GSVDWPTTRVNL
+403 GNIDWPATRWNL
-415 MLREHEPTRRSE
+415 ALREGDAAREAE
-427 PAASSASS
+427 PAASAASAT
-435 AAPAF
+435 APSF

-460 HLPLGEAVNQL
+460 QLPLGQAVKQL
-471 LTDLAPSGQVNNLN
+471 LAELTPSGQVNNLA

-499 IKAQASALSIAAKPA
+499 LKAQANALSIAAKPA
-514 AEANRLGRPGWRN
+514 AQADRLGRPGWRN

-532 DANEGGGR
+532 DASDSGGR
-540 ALLALNKG
+540 ASLALNKG

-557 RPEVAFDTFG
+557 RPEVAFDSFG

-579 GAPSALEVTATDT
+579 GGLPAIEVTAAETH
-592 QFANADAQG
+592 FANVDAQG

-607 WHSGPGT
+607 WRSGAGA
-614 GFARAGRLPG
+614 GFARGGRLPG
-624 QLDLSAQLSHGRAAA
+624 QLELSAQLARGRATA
-639 VARYLPLGIPDAAR
+639 VARYLPLGLPDTR
-653 RYVEQAVR
+653 RYLERAVR
-661 DGRVASATVTVK
+661 DGRVASATISVK

-683 YTLPGA
+683 YTLAGQ
-689 AQPVVPNGEFKVAA
+689 AQPVVPSGEFRVSA
-703 RAEDVELVY
+703 RVEDGELAY
-712 VPGQGA
+712 VPAGDGEPA
-718 EASSWPAFS
+718 EWPAFS
-727 RVSGELVFDRNTMDI
+727 RVAGELVFDRNTMEI

-752 DLTKVNGNIRDLR
+752 ELSKVNGGFRDLR

-778 AADLLRYVNSSP
+778 LADMLRYVNSSP
-790 VGGWTSNALRGAT
+790 VGGWTGNALRDAK

-824 TVQGTVQLAGNDV
+824 TVQGSVQLAGNDV

-860 SVAGATARVMGGEAT
+860 TVAGATARILGGEAT

-899 RSASELG
+899 RRAPELG
-906 ALSRLAA
+906 ALARLAA
-913 SASGQTPYRLTLGFV
+913 SASGQTPYRLALGFV

-933 FTLTSPLTGLA
+933 FTLTSPLSGLA

-954 AEISWPLRV
+954 AADSWPLRV

-970 GPLRDSLRVELGDV
+970 GPLRDSLRVELGEV

-991 DLTRDD
+991 DLSRDD
-997 GAPVVMRGAIGVLEP
+997 GVPLVLRGAIGVLEP

-1022 AVLALAAVDGD
+1022 AVLALAAIDGD
-1033 AWQAAA
+1033 AWEAALDGTTAPGTAAPAAAPSAAAAA
-1039 GHAPSN
+1039 G
-1045 GTTATPALSAAAR
+1045 
-1058 IGSDNGGYLPRV
+1058 SDNTGYLPRV

-1078 VSSGRRL
+1078 VSGGRRL
-1085 NNIVLG
+1085 NDLVLG
-1091 VSQDAADGA
+1091 LSQDSAGT
-1100 WRGNIDAEQLAG
+1100 WRGNIDAEQVAG
-1112 YVEYRASADAAHA
+1112 YIEYRAGTDAARP
-1125 GRVYARLSRLA
+1125 GRVYARLARLA
-1136 LPPAEASSVET
+1136 LPPAEASSVEN
-1147 LLAEAPTN
+1147 LLAEAPDA

-1174 RIELEGVNR
+1174 RLELEATNR
-1183 GPREWRL
+1183 GAREWRL
-1190 NKLALTNPE
+1190 NKLALTNPQ
-1199 AQLSGSGQWQAGA
+1199 AQLSGSGQWQAGT
-1212 SPRMVMDFK
+1212 SPRMVMDFR
-1221 LDLTDSGAFMDRLGF
+1221 LELADSGAFLDRLGF
-1236 AGTLRGGK
+1236 AGMLRGGK
-1244 GRVGGQVSWAG
+1244 GRVAGQVSWAG
-1255 SPLAFHLPSL
+1255 SPLAFHVPSL

-1286 RLFSV
+1286 RLLSV
-1291 LSLQALPRRLALDFR
+1291 LSLQSLPRRLALDFR
-1306 DVFQEGFAFDNVTGD
+1306 DVFQQGFAFDNVTGD
-1321 VIIDDGVAS
+1321 VAIDDGVAA

-1375 AAINPAIGL
+1375 AVINPAVGL
-1384 GTFVAQLFLRRPL
+1384 GSFVAQLFLRRPL

-1421 KLDAPLPDFDT
+1421 RFDAPLPELDA
-1432 PSAASAPKPPS
+1432 PAAAASAPKAPS

>member
-1 MPVLDCPPPVLAEGR
+1 M
-16 PGVARPEPFARAVRA
+16 
-31 AKTPTACCLIAVSS
+31 SS
-45 TDPALDASAP
+45 THSAPDASAP
-55 RLERRRHRG
+55 RLERRSHRG
-64 WRVAWRVAF
+64 WRLAWRVAF
-73 ATLFAAWSLLL
+73 TAVFAAWSLLL

-138 VLAPRH
+138 VLAPRGGATQ
-144 AAAPAAGEALRL
+144 AAA
-156 PNAGSGEALRL
+156 GEALRL

-205 LFVAGIELRAGPAD
+205 IFVAGIEVRAGGSD
-219 DDSAGTDW
+219 DDSDGAGTDW
-227 LLAQREIAVRNGS
+227 LLAQREIAVRNGR
-240 LRWIDEQRGAPP
+240 LRWIDERQAAPP

-267 GHELRLDAT
+267 RHEWRLDAT
-276 PPPQVGQRF
+276 PPTPVGRRF
-285 TLRGEFRQPL
+285 TLQGEFRQPL

-311 ELPQADAAA
+311 ELPHADAAA
-320 LRPWLSALP
+320 LRPWLPAMP
-329 VDVAE
+329 VDVPE

-344 VDAGE
+344 VAEGQLQS
-349 VKSAQADLA
+349 VQADVA
-358 LRQVLLRFPGR
+358 LRQVTLRFPGR
-369 TTQALPLQR
+369 TTQALPLER
-378 LQGRISAA
+378 LQGRVSAA
-386 REGRMLRFAA
+386 RDGRTLRFAA
-396 EQLAFAS
+396 ERLAFAS
-403 GSVDWPTTRVNL
+403 GGIDWPASRWNL
-415 MLREHEPTRRSE
+415 ALREREPARESE
-427 PAASSASS
+427 PVASGASAVVL
-435 AAPAF
+435 AF

-455 ATLAA
+455 AALAA
-460 HLPLGEAVNQL
+460 QLPLGAAVNQL
-471 LTDLAPSGQVNNLN
+471 LAELAPSGQINNLS

-499 IKAQASALSIAAKPA
+499 LKAQGSALSVAAKPA
-514 AEANRLGRPGWRN
+514 ADANRLGRPGWRN

-532 DANEGGGR
+532 EASEIGGR
-540 ALLALNKG
+540 AQLALNKG

-579 GAPSALEVTATDT
+579 GAPPAIEVTAAET
-592 QFANADAQG
+592 QFANADVQG

-607 WHSGPGT
+607 WRSGAGA
-614 GFARAGRLPG
+614 GFARGGRFPG
-624 QLDLSAQLSHGRAAA
+624 QLDISAQLVRGRAAA
-639 VARYLPLGIPDAAR
+639 VARYLPLGLPDTR
-653 RYVEQAVR
+653 RYLERAVR

-683 YTLPGA
+683 YTLPGQP
-689 AQPVVPNGEFKVAA
+689 QPVVPGGEFRVSA
-703 RAEDVELVY
+703 RVEDGELAY
-712 VPGQGA
+712 VPGNDG
-718 EASSWPAFS
+718 EPSPWPAFS
-727 RVSGELVFDRNTMDI
+727 RVSGDLVFDRNTMEI

-747 RLWGV
+747 RLWAV
-752 DLTKVNGNIRDLR
+752 ELSKVNGSIRELN

-778 AADLLRYVNSSP
+778 LSDLLRYVNSSP
-790 VGGWTSNALRGAT
+790 VGGWTGNALRAAT
-803 ASGAAELKLALELPI
+803 ASGPADLKLALELPI
-818 AELERS
+818 GDLERS
-824 TVQGTVQLAGNDV
+824 SVQGAVQLTGNDV

-849 KARISFSQKGF
+849 KGRVSFTQKGF

-899 RSASELG
+899 RQAPELG
-906 ALSRLAA
+906 VLARLAA
-913 SASGQTPYRLTLGFV
+913 SASGQTPYRLALGFV

-954 AEISWPLRV
+954 ADASWPLRV
-963 ETRIAAD
+963 ETRIAAE
-970 GPLRDSLRVELGDV
+970 GPLRDSLRVELGNV
-984 LSAQYQR
+984 ISAQYQR
-991 DLTRDD
+991 DLSRDD
-997 GAPVVMRGAIGVLEP
+997 GVPLVLRGAIGVQEP
-1012 APPLPERGVQ
+1012 LPTLPERGVQ
-1022 AVLALAAVDGD
+1022 AVLALGAVDGD
-1033 AWQAAA
+1033 AWEATLDRATLPSDVAVPLA
-1039 GHAPSN
+1039 G
-1045 GTTATPALSAAAR
+1045 TASRDA
-1058 IGSDNGGYLPRV
+1058 GGYLPRV
-1070 VALRAQSI
+1070 VALRAQSV
-1078 VSSGRRL
+1078 VSGGRRL
-1085 NNIVLG
+1085 NNLVLG
-1091 VSQDAADGA
+1091 VSQDGADGN
-1100 WRGNIDAEQLAG
+1100 WRGSIDAEQLAG
-1112 YVEYRASADAAHA
+1112 YVEYRASTGAANP
-1125 GRVYARLSRLA
+1125 GRVYARLARLA
-1136 LPPAEASSVET
+1136 LPPAEASTVES
-1147 LLAEAPTN
+1147 LLAEAPAT

-1174 RIELEGVNR
+1174 RIEIEGVNR
-1183 GPREWRL
+1183 GAREWRL

-1199 AQLSGSGQWQAGA
+1199 AQLTGSGQWQAGA

-1221 LDLTDSGAFMDRLGF
+1221 LDLADSGVFMERLGF
-1236 AGTLRGGK
+1236 AGTLRGGR
-1244 GRVGGQVSWAG
+1244 GRVAGQVSWAG
-1255 SPLAFHLPSL
+1255 SPLAFHVPSL
-1265 DGKLNIALDN
+1265 DGKLSIALDN

-1280 AGPGAA
+1280 AGAGAA

-1291 LSLQALPRRLALDFR
+1291 LSLQSLPRRLALDFR

-1321 VIIDDGVAS
+1321 VAIDDGVAA

-1375 AAINPAIGL
+1375 AVINPAVGL
-1384 GTFVAQLFLRRPL
+1384 GSFVAQLFLRRPL

-1421 KLDAPLPDFDT
+1421 KLDAPLPDFDS
-1432 PSAASAPKPPS
+1432 PASVPAAAASAPKAPS

>member
-1 MPVLDCPPPVLAEGR
+1 
-16 PGVARPEPFARAVRA
+16 
-31 AKTPTACCLIAVSS
+31 VSS
-45 TDPALDASAP
+45 TEPAPDASAP
-55 RLERRRHRG
+55 RPERRSHRG

-73 ATLFAAWSLLL
+73 ATVFAAWSLLL

-102 PQIEQRASA
+102 PQIEQRAST

-138 VLAPRH
+138 VLAPRSGATDT
-144 AAAPAAGEALRL
+144 AAAAALRL
-156 PNAGSGEALRL
+156 PK
-167 PRVSATLSARS
+167 VSATLSARS

-205 LFVAGIELRAGPAD
+205 LFVAGIEIRAGTAD
-219 DDSAGTDW
+219 DDGEGAGTDW
-227 LLAQREIAVRNGS
+227 LLAQHEIAVRNGR
-240 LRWIDEQRGAPP
+240 LRWIDEQRAAPP

-267 GHELRLDAT
+267 GHEFRLDAT

-285 TLRGEFRQPL
+285 TLQGEFRQPL
-295 LAQRSD
+295 LARRSD
-301 WRRWSGTAFA
+301 WQRWSGTAFA

-320 LRPWLSALP
+320 LRPWLAALP
-329 VDVAE
+329 VEVPQ

-344 VDAGE
+344 ITAGE
-349 VKSAQADLA
+349 VKSVQADLA
-358 LRQVLLRFPGR
+358 LRQVQLRFPGR
-369 TTQALPLQR
+369 TAQALPLER

-386 REGRMLRFAA
+386 REGRTLRFAA
-396 EQLAFAS
+396 EQLSFAS
-403 GSVDWPTTRVNL
+403 GSIDWPATRWNL
-415 MLREHEPTRRSE
+415 ALRERAGESE
-427 PAASSASS
+427 AVAVAASSA
-435 AAPAF
+435 AAPSF

-460 HLPLGEAVNQL
+460 QLPLGEAIKQL
-471 LTDLAPSGQVNNLN
+471 LAESAPSGQFNNLS

-490 PLDAPRTYQ
+490 PLDAPRSYTL
-499 IKAQASALSIAAKPA
+499 KAQASALSIAAKPA
-514 AEANRLGRPGWRN
+514 AETNRLGRPGWRN
-527 ATLDI
+527 ATVDI
-532 DANEGGGR
+532 EASEKGGR
-540 ALLALNKG
+540 AQLALNKG

-557 RPEVAFDTFG
+557 RPEVAFDNLG

-579 GAPSALEVTATDT
+579 GAPSAIEVTATDT

-607 WHSGPGT
+607 WRSGPGA
-614 GFARAGRLPG
+614 GFSRGGRFPG
-624 QLDLSAQLSHGRAAA
+624 QLDLSAQLSRGRAAA
-639 VARYLPLGIPDAAR
+639 VARYLPLGLSEGAR
-653 RYVEQAVR
+653 RYVERAVR
-661 DGRVASATVTVK
+661 DGRVASATINVK

-683 YTLPGA
+683 YTQPGA
-689 AQPVVPNGEFKVAA
+689 AQQVVPSGDFRVVA
-703 RAEDVELVY
+703 RAEDVELAY
-712 VPGQGA
+712 VPGADGEPA
-718 EASSWPAFS
+718 SWPAFS
-727 RVSGELVFDRNTMDI
+727 RVSGELVIDRNTLDV
-742 RNAQA
+742 RNAQG

-752 DLTKVNGNIRDLR
+752 ELSKVNANIRELR
-765 KPVLKIDGEARGP
+765 KPVLKLDGEARGP

-790 VGGWTSNALRGAT
+790 VGGWTGNALRDAT

-824 TVQGTVQLAGNDV
+824 TVQGTVLLAGNDV

-860 SVAGATARVMGGEAT
+860 SIAGATARVMGGEAT

-899 RSASELG
+899 RGAGELG

-928 RGRSE
+928 RGKSE

-944 LDLPAPLKKA
+944 VDLPAPLKKS
-954 AEISWPLRV
+954 AETAWPLRV

-970 GPLRDSLRVELGDV
+970 GPLRDSLRVELSDVQGPLQTNV
-984 LSAQYQR
+984 LSAHYQR
-991 DLTRDD
+991 DLSRDD
-997 GAPVVMRGAIGVLEP
+997 GVPVVMRGAIGVLEA
-1012 APPLPERGVQ
+1012 APSLPERGVQ
-1022 AVLALAAVDGD
+1022 AVLALRAIDGD
-1033 AWQAAA
+1033 AWSAVFD
-1039 GHAPSN
+1039 HAPAPAPAP
-1045 GTTATPALSAAAR
+1045 GAGAGRAIRATTDS
-1058 IGSDNGGYLPRV
+1058 GGYVPHV

-1078 VSSGRRL
+1078 VSGGRRL
-1085 NNIVLG
+1085 NNLVLG
-1091 VSQDAADGA
+1091 VSQDAADGT

-1112 YVEYRASADAAHA
+1112 YVEYRAGAAQP

-1147 LLAEAPTN
+1147 LLAEAPAT
-1155 VPALDIV
+1155 VPPTLDIV

-1174 RIELEGVNR
+1174 RVELEGAGR
-1183 GPREWRL
+1183 GAREWRL
-1190 NKLALTNPE
+1190 TKLALTNPE
-1199 AQLSGSGQWQAGA
+1199 AQLTGSGQWQAGA

-1221 LDLTDSGAFMDRLGF
+1221 LDLADSGAFMERLGF

-1291 LSLQALPRRLALDFR
+1291 LSLQSLPRRLALDFR
-1306 DVFQEGFAFDNVTGD
+1306 DVFQEGFAFDNVSGEVT
-1321 VIIDDGVAS
+1321 IEDGVAA

-1341 AVLMEGSADLQR
+1341 AVLMEGSTDLQR

-1375 AAINPAIGL
+1375 AVINPAIGL
-1384 GTFVAQLFLRRPL
+1384 GSFVAQLFLRKPL

-1421 KLDAPLPDFDT
+1421 RLDAPLPDFDT
-1432 PSAASAPKPPS
+1432 PSPASAPKAPS